1 MKRFIL
7 YSLKNRIKETAVFT
21 ADEIV
26 ALILVKHAFIEN
38 LANQQMA
45 FILVDEV
52 QDYTEAQLLLLLTL
66 FPKASFTL
74 VVMKIKPF

>member
-1 MKRFIL
+1 CLFSEKL
-7 YSLKNRIKETAVFT
+7 YQKETAVFT

-26 ALILVKHAFIEN
+26 SLILVKHAFIEN
-38 LANQQMA
+38 LANQQMS
-45 FILVDEV
+45 FILVVEV

-74 VVMKIKPF
+74 AGDEYQAIF

>member
-1 MKRFIL
+1 MHL
-7 YSLKNRIKETAVFT
+7 LKISPTSKW
-21 ADEIV
+21 
-26 ALILVKHAFIEN
+26 L
-38 LANQQMA
+38 

-74 VVMKIKPF
+74 AGDENRHF

>member
-1 MKRFIL
+1 M
-7 YSLKNRIKETAVFT
+7 
-21 ADEIV
+21 
-26 ALILVKHAFIEN
+26 KHAFIEN

-74 VVMKIKPF
+74 VVMKIKPFLIQPLNFLKPMIYWLTKPAVLLEPINY

>member
-1 MKRFIL
+1 M
-7 YSLKNRIKETAVFT
+7 
-21 ADEIV
+21 
-26 ALILVKHAFIEN
+26 KHAFIEN

-74 VVMKIKPF
+74 GSDENQAIFNTAIEFSEAHDLLVNETTVLLEPINY

>member
-1 MKRFIL
+1 M
-7 YSLKNRIKETAVFT
+7 
-21 ADEIV
+21 
-26 ALILVKHAFIEN
+26 KHAFIEN

-74 VVMKIKPF
+74 AVMKIKPF